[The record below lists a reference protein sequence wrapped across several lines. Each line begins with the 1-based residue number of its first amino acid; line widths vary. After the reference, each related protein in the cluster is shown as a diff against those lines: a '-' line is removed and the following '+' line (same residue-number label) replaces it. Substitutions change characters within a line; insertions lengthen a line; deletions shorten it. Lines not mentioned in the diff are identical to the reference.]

1 MAAPGTAQAQ
11 KPVGKDAAFE
21 KRVELV
27 FDKLRQARGT
37 LGFDFGEERFEMFLH
52 REFDPPRSLSLPESG
67 QSRVAVTG
75 RRNFHQHGENHPLA
89 G

>member
-1 MAAPGTAQAQ
+1 MVSVQSLLHMDGAGRNDRKWPFRAD
-11 KPVGKDAAFE
+11 PVNGQV
-21 KRVELV
+21 RPTPV
-27 FDKLRQARGT
+27 T
-37 LGFDFGEERFEMFLH
+37 
-52 REFDPPRSLSLPESG
+52 LSLPESG